1 MITSRAVEVIRTE
14 KKCVLRNIRG
24 CSRECEKCD
33 LVLPDEEILQAYDMA
48 VSALLYKEAKVKE
61 KFSMVDDRR

>member
-1 MITSRAVEVIRTE
+1 MLTSRAVEVIQTN

-24 CSRECEKCD
+24 CNRQCEACD
-33 LVLPDEEILQAYDMA
+33 LVLPEEEILQAYDMA

-61 KFSMVDDRR
+61 RFGGR